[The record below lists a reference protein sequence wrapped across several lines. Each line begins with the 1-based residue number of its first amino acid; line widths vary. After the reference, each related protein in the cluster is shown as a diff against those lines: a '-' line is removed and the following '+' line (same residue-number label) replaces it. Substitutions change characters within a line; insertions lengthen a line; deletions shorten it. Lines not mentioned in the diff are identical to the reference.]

1 MSVRTFAMS
10 GRMLIMTNSYFVR
23 TGPNDF
29 TGTEFTG
36 GGWNPAEQHVAPGF
50 GLIAHVLQ
58 QDFAERRGDDP
69 LQMSRVSFDI
79 YGVYAVGPVSVETRV
94 LRPGR
99 TIELV
104 EATLSAGGRAAIVAR
119 AWFTARFDTDSLT
132 DVNLPTIP
140 PRTDM
145 PTWDIT
151 EEWDGK
157 FLTTVDSH
165 RMVRSAGHS
174 ERSGKGVMAWLR
186 AGLPV
191 VAGEEQST
199 TTTLFSI
206 LDTTN
211 GIGVL
216 ASPSEVAFPNLDLT
230 VHLIRE
236 PAPDVDGW
244 FGFDASVSFGPTGLG
259 LTQSV
264 VQDECGPVAVSSQG
278 LTVRPKM

>member
-1 MSVRTFAMS
+1 
-10 GRMLIMTNSYFVR
+10 MTNSYFVR

-244 FGFDASVSFGPTGLG
+244 FGFDTSVSFGPTGLG